1 MQRLDMN
8 GIKRIL
14 LGSAIV
20 IPAFFGFAGAA
31 SADTDVSVTDTD
43 FAASYSER
51 FGVVYAPA
59 GFALGHGVDEAVA
72 ASQQTVDVSTR

>member
-1 MQRLDMN
+1 MN

-31 SADTDVSVTDTD
+31 SADTDVSVTDAD
-43 FAASYSER
+43 FAAAYSEK
-51 FGVVYAPA
+51 FGVAYAPA
-59 GFALGHGVDEAVA
+59 GFALGHSVDKAVA
-72 ASQQTVDVSTR
+72 ASEQTVDVSTR